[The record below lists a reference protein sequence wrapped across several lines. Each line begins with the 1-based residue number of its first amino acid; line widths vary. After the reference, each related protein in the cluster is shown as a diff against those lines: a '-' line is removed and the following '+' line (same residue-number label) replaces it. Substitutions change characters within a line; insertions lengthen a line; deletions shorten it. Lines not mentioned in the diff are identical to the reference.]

1 MDLKNAAAVC
11 LISLFAAT
19 LVALIA
25 RSLDSQAAA
34 RLEPQLARIVEELEA
49 IRKGGGIATATGEW
63 ATPQAADDALM
74 VYYFHGV
81 RCPTCRAAESN
92 AHETL
97 QTEYASQLQSGQV
110 VWKVLDYMTDPA
122 AEAMA
127 KDFGVATATIVLV
140 KMKDGQID
148 ASNRL
153 DRTLAL
159 AEDKPAL
166 AAYLQEEI
174 DEMLKAPDQEPEPAP
189 PTEVPSL
196 LVPESAPEEA
206 PISTGPPD
214 IPIPQ

>member
-1 MDLKNAAAVC
+1 
-11 LISLFAAT
+11 
-19 LVALIA
+19 
-25 RSLDSQAAA
+25 
-34 RLEPQLARIVEELEA
+34 LARIVEELEA
-49 IRKGGGIATATGEW
+49 IRKGGGIATATGEG
-63 ATPQAADDALM
+63 ATTQAADDALM

-92 AHETL
+92 AYETL
-97 QTEYASQLQSGQV
+97 KTEYASQLQSGEV
-110 VWKVLDYMTDPA
+110 VWKVRDYMTDPA
-122 AEAMA
+122 AKAMA

-148 ASNRL
+148 EWNRL

-159 AEDKPAL
+159 ADGKPAL

-189 PTEVPSL
+189 PTEIPSL
-196 LVPESAPEEA
+196 PVPDSATEEL
-206 PISTGPPD
+206 PDPTGPAD

>member
-25 RSLDSQAAA
+25 RSLDLQAAS

-49 IRKGGGIATATGEW
+49 IRKGGGIATATGEG
-63 ATPQAADDALM
+63 ATTQAADDALV

-97 QTEYASQLQSGQV
+97 ETEYASQLQSGQV

-122 AEAMA
+122 AKAMA
-127 KDFGVATATIVLV
+127 KDFGVTTASIVLV
-140 KMKDGQID
+140 KMEDGQID
-148 ASNRL
+148 TWNRL

-166 AAYLQEEI
+166 AAHLKEEI
-174 DEMLKAPDQEPEPAP
+174 DEMLNPPDQQTEPTR

-196 LVPESAPEEA
+196 PVPGSATEEL
-206 PISTGPPD
+206 PIPTGPAD